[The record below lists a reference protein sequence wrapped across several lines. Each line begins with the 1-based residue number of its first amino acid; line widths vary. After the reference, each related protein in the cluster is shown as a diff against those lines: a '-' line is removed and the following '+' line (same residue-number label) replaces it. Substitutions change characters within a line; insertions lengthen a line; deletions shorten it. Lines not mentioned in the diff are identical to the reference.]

1 MSHTTTE
8 PSDMHYNNPSLI
20 KFVSWLVL
28 GGLLNPNVKTLT
40 QSLSGIA
47 QDVTKIGR
55 K

>member
-1 MSHTTTE
+1 
-8 PSDMHYNNPSLI
+8 MHYNNPSLI

-47 QDVTKIGR
+47 QDVIKIGR